1 MTQQPRI
8 DGRRWLETDG
18 GPVLLCPVS
27 LLSSWTGY
35 NGDYD
40 LVIEM
45 TDAGHSECYALPERN
60 VVILGDEP
68 LSTTIIESRSLIV
81 QWISGNSEED
91 MRKHASEVDLD
102 AIAWREGPVLESDG
116 SLALMDAA
124 MPGDEATEES
134 VFVFDLEA
142 GRFRV
147 DSAEV
152 PLAPHTSAKLHR
164 LVSVTV

>member
-45 TDAGHSECYALPERN
+45 TDAGHSESYILAERN

-68 LSTTIIESRSLIV
+68 LPTTIIESRSLIV

-91 MRKHASEVDLD
+91 MRRHASEIDLD
-102 AIAWREGPVLESDG
+102 AVAWRVGPVLESDG
-116 SLALMDAA
+116 RFALMDAA
-124 MPGDEATEES
+124 TPGDEARGEDTL
-134 VFVFDLEA
+134 VFDLGT
-142 GRFRV
+142 GRFRL

-152 PLAPHTSAKLHR
+152 PLAPHTAVKLHR
-164 LVSVTV
+164 LVLLTV